1 MPRSTIVL
9 FDVDGTLTASR
20 KEASPEMIE
29 FLKTLRG
36 KVRRRGPVFVRTR
49 LAVAQEHTRNCHGA
63 QPHRHLHDAARVAS
77 RGHMSPRASGAARA
91 PQHPLRAAEQP

>member
-1 MPRSTIVL
+1 MSRSTIVL

-36 KVRRRGPVFVRTR
+36 KVRHAHATSHAIARTCAAR
-49 LAVAQEHTRNCHGA
+49 LAVES
-63 QPHRHLHDAARVAS
+63 DAAQAPRYA
-77 RGHMSPRASGAARA
+77 RDAQCGFCGHC
-91 PQHPLRAAEQP
+91 